1 MNKLAVAALLSTCL
15 AVVPGAVLA
24 QETTTVKF
32 NLSVNQPTLF
42 DEGDAVRD
50 TFKGSVDDQSG
61 VTSFEVVC
69 SAGAKGTFGF
79 GRKDETCAVTGEG
92 IIRNPANPSQTIK
105 RIAYSGGFVIEA
117 KKDGYTN
124 MGTINANYARV
135 GSAPAENATFGG
147 SVTMMPENPS
157 APAMELA
164 RRALDYL
171 KEKAAGDAVE
181 FDTQID
187 SIRFSDLT
195 IPHVGQKGSTSC
207 SWDKDA
213 IFVYANEQWQVA
225 LDVSCGGTTYPLE
238 GNVALADAP
247 EGSEHDHEYQINLLL
262 GGAQSGGDPFAAA
275 DPFATVNGITGILRM
290 TDAGRVTEDDVA
302 ERIEVE
308 GEIVGTGV
316 PLEATRGLG
325 QIMLVF
331 ARTFYGE

>member
-1 MNKLAVAALLSTCL
+1 MNKFVVAALLSTSL
-15 AVVPGAVLA
+15 SVVSFAALA
-24 QETTTVKF
+24 QESTTVKF
-32 NLSVNQPTLF
+32 RLSVNQPTLF
-42 DEGDAVRD
+42 DEGDAIRD
-50 TFKGSVDDQSG
+50 VFKGSVDDNSG

-69 SAGAKGTFGF
+69 SAGAKGTLGF

-92 IIRNPANPSQTIK
+92 IIRNPANLTQTIK

-135 GSAPAENATFGG
+135 GGAPAENATFGG
-147 SVTMMPENPS
+147 AVTMMPENPS
-157 APAMELA
+157 ASAMELA
-164 RRALDYL
+164 GKALDYL

-187 SIRFSDLT
+187 SIRFADLT
-195 IPHVGQKGSTSC
+195 IPHVGGKGSTSC

-225 LDVSCGGTTYPLE
+225 VDVTCDGTKYPLE
-238 GNVALADAP
+238 GNIALADAP

-275 DPFATVNGITGILRM
+275 DPFASVDGITGILKM
-290 TDAGRVTEDDVA
+290 TDAGRVTEDGVA

-308 GEIVGTGV
+308 GDIVGSGV